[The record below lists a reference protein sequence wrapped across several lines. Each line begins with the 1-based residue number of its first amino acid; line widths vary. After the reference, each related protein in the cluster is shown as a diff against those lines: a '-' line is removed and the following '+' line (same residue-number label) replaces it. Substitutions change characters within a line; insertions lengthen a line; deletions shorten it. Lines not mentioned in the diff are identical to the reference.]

1 MKRHLK
7 VLARF
12 LALLILIQSCTVY
25 KSANVSLSEAAK
37 SNLNVKITTDSGKIV
52 RFKRVEFSDDGKF
65 YGFVNNTRKFWINTG
80 QVQKVQLKNNKKET
94 MILIG
99 VSAVVV
105 TVIGLLL
112 VNNPP
117 TIDIYGD

>member
-1 MKRHLK
+1 M
-7 VLARF
+7 
-12 LALLILIQSCTVY
+12 ALLILIQSCTVY
-25 KSANVSLSEAAK
+25 KSANVTLSEAAK

-65 YGFVNNTRKFWINTG
+65 YGFVNNTRKFWINTN